1 MGGKMKSGTFIAIF
15 GLVFVLVYGVSG
27 ATVDITPDILYGQMP
42 VTISYTGLND
52 TDWISL
58 GFQPTY
64 VSEESGFMGLERAFI
79 LLPFNLTGV
88 WFGGGDGNM
97 TGDPMDFFSETYDFS
112 GMTEGLVYFNLMK
125 NVSAPGEQ
133 VTSSYYIAGEKESG
147 ETTGQM
153 GLLLPLFNPPRGIL
167 NVTVLINEDVWQKDI
182 PYMQDISIPFAYV
195 DDVTVQSGNTVNGN
209 LTLYDLSNGLTLYNA
224 TLTIEDDSI
233 CHFTNAVLPNGFSG
247 TPVISANR
255 IDINAS
261 TSMSGTIDDIPVLDI
276 TYLGVN
282 PGSSMVNVTLNRV
295 LDSEGNEYPVGEGY
309 PGTLTVTPPPSPE
322 VDFIGTPTKGI
333 VPFNVSFQYLP
344 ADSPSAFNWSFGDG
358 TPNATVRNPVHT
370 YWTPGSHNV
379 TLTVNRTAGL
389 NTTTKAGYIES
400 KEVTLWFMSN
410 QTSGTAP
417 LMVTFNGTTNV
428 PSSNWNYYFGDGLSG
443 PGPNTTHIYTTPG
456 TYSVKATA
464 DITGAKNSAIRYNYI
479 SVT

>member
-1 MGGKMKSGTFIAIF
+1 M
-15 GLVFVLVYGVSG
+15 
-27 ATVDITPDILYGQMP
+27 
-42 VTISYTGLND
+42 
-52 TDWISL
+52 
-58 GFQPTY
+58 
-64 VSEESGFMGLERAFI
+64 
-79 LLPFNLTGV
+79 
-88 WFGGGDGNM
+88 
-97 TGDPMDFFSETYDFS
+97 
-112 GMTEGLVYFNLMK
+112 
-125 NVSAPGEQ
+125 
-133 VTSSYYIAGEKESG
+133 
-147 ETTGQM
+147 
-153 GLLLPLFNPPRGIL
+153 
-167 NVTVLINEDVWQKDI
+167 
-182 PYMQDISIPFAYV
+182 
-195 DDVTVQSGNTVNGN
+195 
-209 LTLYDLSNGLTLYNA
+209 
-224 TLTIEDDSI
+224 
-233 CHFTNAVLPNGFSG
+233 
-247 TPVISANR
+247 
-255 IDINAS
+255 S
-261 TSMSGTIDDIPVLDI
+261 T
-276 TYLGVN
+276 
-282 PGSSMVNVTLNRV
+282 
-295 LDSEGNEYPVGEGY
+295 VGEGY

-379 TLTVNRTAGL
+379 TLTVNRKAGL